1 MITFRGSGSLESSDI
16 VTSGYVQDHWR
27 LNDRLALDLG
37 QRFDRDEM
45 IGESHFSPRAAS
57 RWRSIPMHCDG
68 FIARTPPF
76 NSGLMLPNSGP
87 RLLVPRPSL
96 RATRTGALRS
106 GPVGRPC
113 ALGRSRKTHR

>member
-45 IGESHFSPRAAS
+45 IGEESLLAEGRFSLALDP
-57 RWRSIPMHCDG
+57 H
-68 FIARTPPF
+68 
-76 NSGLMLPNSGP
+76 
-87 RLLVPRPSL
+87 
-96 RATRTGALRS
+96 ALRRIHCPYPS
-106 GPVGRPC
+106 FQQ
-113 ALGRSRKTHR
+113 RSHAPELWP